1 MQLYTHIELLA
12 AVMLERTIYLFV
24 ANLDKMKVNT
34 FITVRAKHG
43 SH

>member
-12 AVMLERTIYLFV
+12 AVMLELTIYLFV